1 MPLDE
6 HTDVRSTM
14 KLMQQLRKG
23 IEPPEVLET
32 FEAETPVIPVKDTEI
47 VVEKLI
53 GDESTGSKGLA
64 AECNF
69 KAGDVILSLNGI
81 QVSGE

>member
-1 MPLDE
+1 
-6 HTDVRSTM
+6 M
-14 KLMQQLRKG
+14 KLAQQLREG
-23 IEPPEVLET
+23 AEVPQNDELLTGE
-32 FEAETPVIPVKDTEI
+32 EPVIPVKDTEI

-69 KAGDVILSLNGI
+69 VAGDIIISINGVR
-81 QVSGE
+81 VSGGLKSLVV